1 MGNNKRLAKKL
12 VCVLL
17 KKTAGTGSPYKDLW
31 KAGSQ
36 FNIGQNGEN
45 DLSLMDESKWN
56 QKVKSTNRRLNYPFT
71 VENLSL
77 FFEKVLESSSVFKKD
92 DGINFDQVIERAYF
106 TGNKVMISKYKGEI
120 ISGAGEVILAK
131 VDINTNTGLVRINFD
146 TSKNLKPDRK
156 YGLRSKNSLNN
167 LQDALGITP

>member
-1 MGNNKRLAKKL
+1 
-12 VCVLL
+12 
-17 KKTAGTGSPYKDLW
+17 
-31 KAGSQ
+31 
-36 FNIGQNGEN
+36 
-45 DLSLMDESKWN
+45 
-56 QKVKSTNRRLNYPFT
+56 
-71 VENLSL
+71 
-77 FFEKVLESSSVFKKD
+77 
-92 DGINFDQVIERAYF
+92 
-106 TGNKVMISKYKGEI
+106 MISKYKGEI